1 MIYKLTQLNITTPQI
16 LKNSAS
22 FSRFIDGQATALGY
36 DPKLLNDRAYMI
48 IVYPRC
54 KEFFDTWKSF
64 LSSWNEGLG
73 SIIRNIR

>member
-1 MIYKLTQLNITTPQI
+1 MYKLTLNITTSEI

-22 FSRFIDGQATALGY
+22 FSHFINDRSATLGY
-36 DPKLLNDRAYMI
+36 NTTRLNDPMYIATT
-48 IVYPRC
+48 YPRC